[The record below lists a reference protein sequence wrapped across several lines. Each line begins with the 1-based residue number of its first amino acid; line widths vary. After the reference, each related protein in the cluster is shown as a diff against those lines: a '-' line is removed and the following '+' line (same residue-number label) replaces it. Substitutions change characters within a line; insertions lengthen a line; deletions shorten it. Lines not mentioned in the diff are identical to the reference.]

1 MDVFGHSPAPE
12 GLMDAPA
19 GGGVFAFPSR
29 YAFARDLVAPAR
41 SNFGF
46 AGKFMVATAFT
57 GAPCIRTGASRVSL
71 SFSACAAGGPEYA
84 FERVSL

>member
-1 MDVFGHSPAPE
+1 
-12 GLMDAPA
+12 
-19 GGGVFAFPSR
+19 
-29 YAFARDLVAPAR
+29 LVAPAR